1 MYTSLNIRNIQMIN
15 MHKICDTIKN
25 INESSLTFGTF
36 SIPLGFVATGKTI
49 TKLLVVKNSQIQDIY
64 TQVIINYYSIHN

>member
-1 MYTSLNIRNIQMIN
+1 MYTSLNIRNISMIN

-25 INESSLTFGTF
+25 INESSLTFGAF

-49 TKLLVVKNSQIQDIY
+49 T
-64 TQVIINYYSIHN
+64 NYYLLRIVKYRTYTLRS